1 MLRSRHSKTMET
13 MFFKTIFKNEGCGD
27 REMKERKEKR
37 CREKRGRER
46 KKEEN
51 IQCETNMNEEYI
63 NPCPFLIVDKGSI
76 SFIYSTIIIKNQG
89 WRYCLNVIC

>member
-1 MLRSRHSKTMET
+1 
-13 MFFKTIFKNEGCGD
+13 
-27 REMKERKEKR
+27 MKGVGTEKWRREKR
-37 CREKRGRER
+37 RDVGRKGEKGERGRER

-51 IQCETNMNEEYI
+51 IQCETYMNEQYI
-63 NPCPFLIVDKGSI
+63 NPCPFLIVEKGSI